1 MEIIGCKKCGAK
13 NRVDESKLATSDAK
27 CGRCGEKLEAAA
39 GAGAQASASAHDTRP
54 GVITDQTFD
63 REVMQERGRPVLV
76 DAWAPWC
83 GPCRMIAP
91 VIDQLAMESQGRYKI
106 GKLNVD
112 ENPYTASRY
121 QIASIPTM
129 LIFKDGQL
137 VDRLIGLQSKPAIVE
152 RLRLAARSAA

>member
-1 MEIIGCKKCGAK
+1 MQVVVCTKCGAK
-13 NRVDESKLATSDAK
+13 NRVDESKLTSSEAQ

-39 GAGAQASASAHDTRP
+39 AGARDSKPS
-54 GVITDQTFD
+54 VITDQSFD
-63 REVMQERGRPVLV
+63 REVMQERGRPVLI

-91 VIDQLAMESQGRYKI
+91 VIDQLATESQGRYKI

-112 ENPYTASRY
+112 ENPLTASRY

-129 LIFKDGQL
+129 LIFRDGQL
-137 VDRLIGLQSKPAIVE
+137 VDRLIGLQSKPAIAE
-152 RLRLAARSAA
+152 RLRLASRSAA